1 MSKEQVAIREAFDAL
16 CEHQNPSSSEDRK
29 QMALV
34 RCWQILAA
42 AVQADKAH
50 LAYDNERLNNWS
62 YGKEK
67 ELCNESR

>member
-1 MSKEQVAIREAFDAL
+1 MSKDQLAIREAFDAL

-42 AVQADKAH
+42 AVQTDKPAR
-50 LAYDNERLNNWS
+50 ERLNNFRS
-62 YGKEK
+62 GCEK
-67 ELCNESR
+67 ELS